1 MIVIDEP
8 LTSRVVEEAR
18 KSPRLRMNYN
28 FHSEYSDPINR
39 MLNAMEPGTY
49 LRPHKHESP
58 DKWETFLILS
68 GKALVIRFDDAGVIL
83 EGVILDNAHGI
94 HGVEIPAREWH
105 TVVALS
111 SGTVLYEV
119 KPGPYVPLDD
129 KNFASWAPAEGSAEA
144 SKYLDELL
152 DHYCLR

>member
-1 MIVIDEP
+1 MIVIDET
-8 LTSRVVEEAR
+8 LTSSVIEEAR
-18 KSPRLRMNYN
+18 KSTRLRKNHN
-28 FHSEYSDPINR
+28 FHSDYSDPTNR
-39 MLNAMEPGTY
+39 MLNALEPGTY

-68 GKALVIRFDDAGVIL
+68 GKALVICFDDAGVIMD
-83 EGVILDNAHGI
+83 GAILDHAHGI
-94 HGVEIPAREWH
+94 YGVEIPAREWH

-129 KNFASWAPAEGSAEA
+129 KNFASWAPVEGSADTN
-144 SKYLDELL
+144 KYLDALL